1 MLGMTSRHRAQ
12 MDGQRLA
19 RRIGARVGEEI
30 RVARTSAGLAQRDAA
45 EAAGMSHAQF
55 GRIERGGLV
64 HLTFEQACRAGFA
77 VGLRFGGQMFA
88 GGDPVRDTAQLR
100 LLERFVGL
108 LPSLA
113 RVDREV
119 PLPIA
124 GDRRAWD
131 ALITLDGR
139 RAGCEAE
146 TRLGDIQALE
156 RKLALKL
163 RDGAVDVLLLVV
175 SDTAHNREVLD
186 LHRNALRDLL
196 PLDNPQVRRALRD
209 ARLPTANGLV
219 LV

>member
-113 RVDREV
+113 R
-119 PLPIA
+119 